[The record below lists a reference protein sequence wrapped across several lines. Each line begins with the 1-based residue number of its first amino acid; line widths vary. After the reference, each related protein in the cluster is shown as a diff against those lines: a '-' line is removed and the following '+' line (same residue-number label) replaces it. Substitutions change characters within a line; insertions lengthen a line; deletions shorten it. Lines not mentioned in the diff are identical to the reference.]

1 MMVYCEFGNKWGID
15 LRKIL
20 WVALLFMLPG
30 MALADDA
37 VADNAKLTLAV
48 RRIGLEWSR
57 TDVKN
62 AAEYQES
69 PVSALKA
76 DSQTFMKGVFDTALE
91 YSKNRFQ
98 WDNSLFM
105 EYGETKLQP
114 YDEPETV
121 SENADDILLS
131 SDLSYACWEF
141 SGFKFGPTVRAAYD
155 TEFKTADD
163 TPRQQLVR
171 GNAGIS
177 LFDNAIVKSLYL
189 TGVYEYDFTFA
200 NEKTS
205 KLAAEFGWRLEYQI
219 REGVKL
225 SSNGYYREYLSYS
238 QFVPT
243 DLERDLSAVLRL
255 DTNLWG
261 DLTMGPYVQYR
272 RARARGVDVYG
283 SNFIMGIS
291 FNYIT
296 SFGLI

>member
-1 MMVYCEFGNKWGID
+1 MK
-15 LRKIL
+15 KIS
-20 WVALLFMLPG
+20 WVALLGLLPG

-37 VADNAKLTLAV
+37 VADKGKLTLAV
-48 RRIGLEWSR
+48 RRIGLEWSQ

-62 AAEYQES
+62 ADVYEDS

-76 DSQTFMKGVFDTALE
+76 DSQTFIKAVFDTALE

-105 EYGETKLQP
+105 EYGETKLKP
-114 YDEPETV
+114 VDEPETV

-131 SDLSYACWEF
+131 SNLSYACWEF

-155 TEFKTADD
+155 TEFKTADG
-163 TPRQQLVR
+163 TPRQNILR
-171 GNAGIS
+171 TNAGIS
-177 LFDNAIVKSLYL
+177 LFDTEIVKSLYL
-189 TGVYEYDFTFA
+189 TGVYEYDFTYA
-200 NEKTS
+200 GEENS
-205 KLAAEFGWRLEYQI
+205 KLAAEIGWRLEYKI
-219 REGVKL
+219 RDGVKL

-238 QFVPT
+238 EFVPT

>member
-1 MMVYCEFGNKWGID
+1 MK
-15 LRKIL
+15 KIS
-20 WVALLFMLPG
+20 WVALLGLLPG

-37 VADNAKLTLAV
+37 VADKGKLTLAV
-48 RRIGLEWSR
+48 RRIGLEWSQ

-62 AAEYQES
+62 ADVYEDS

-76 DSQTFMKGVFDTALE
+76 DSQTFIKAVFDTALE

-105 EYGETKLQP
+105 EYGETKLKP
-114 YDEPETV
+114 VDEPETV

-131 SDLSYACWEF
+131 SNLSYACWEF

-155 TEFKTADD
+155 TEFKTTDG
-163 TPRQQLVR
+163 TPRQNILR
-171 GNAGIS
+171 TNAGIS
-177 LFDNAIVKSLYL
+177 LFDNEIVKSLYL
-189 TGVYEYDFTFA
+189 TGVYEYDFTYA
-200 NEKTS
+200 GEENS
-205 KLAAEFGWRLEYQI
+205 KLAAEIGWRLEYKI
-219 REGVKL
+219 RDGVKL

-238 QFVPT
+238 LYEKT

-261 DLTMGPYVQYR
+261 DLTMGPYMQYR

>member
-1 MMVYCEFGNKWGID
+1 MK
-15 LRKIL
+15 KIS
-20 WVALLFMLPG
+20 WVALLGLLPG

-37 VADNAKLTLAV
+37 VADKGKLTLAV
-48 RRIGLEWSR
+48 RRIGLEWSQ

-62 AAEYQES
+62 ADVYEDS

-76 DSQTFMKGVFDTALE
+76 DSQTFIKGVFDTALE

-105 EYGETKLQP
+105 EYGETKLKP
-114 YDEPETV
+114 VDEPETV

-131 SDLSYACWEF
+131 SNLSYACWEF

-155 TEFKTADD
+155 TEFKTADG
-163 TPRQQLVR
+163 TPRQNILR
-171 GNAGIS
+171 TNAGIS
-177 LFDNAIVKSLYL
+177 LFDNEIVKSLYL
-189 TGVYEYDFTFA
+189 TGVYEYDFTYA
-200 NEKTS
+200 GEENS
-205 KLAAEFGWRLEYQI
+205 KLAAEIGWRLEYKI
-219 REGVKL
+219 RDGVKL

-238 QFVPT
+238 LYEKT

-291 FNYIT
+291 FNYIP

>member
-1 MMVYCEFGNKWGID
+1 MK
-15 LRKIL
+15 KIS
-20 WVALLFMLPG
+20 WVALLGLLPG

-37 VADNAKLTLAV
+37 VADKGKLTLAV
-48 RRIGLEWSR
+48 RRIGLEWSQ

-62 AAEYQES
+62 ADVYEDS

-76 DSQTFMKGVFDTALE
+76 DSQTFIKAVFDTALE

-105 EYGETKLQP
+105 EYGETKLKP
-114 YDEPETV
+114 VDEPETV

-131 SDLSYACWEF
+131 SNLSYACWEF

-155 TEFKTADD
+155 TEFKTTDG
-163 TPRQQLVR
+163 TPRQNILR
-171 GNAGIS
+171 TNAGIS
-177 LFDNAIVKSLYL
+177 LFDNEIVKSLYL
-189 TGVYEYDFTFA
+189 TGVYEYDFTYA
-200 NEKTS
+200 GEENS
-205 KLAAEFGWRLEYQI
+205 KLAAEIGWRLEYKI
-219 REGVKL
+219 RDGVKL

-238 QFVPT
+238 LYEKT

>member
-1 MMVYCEFGNKWGID
+1 MK
-15 LRKIL
+15 KIS
-20 WVALLFMLPG
+20 WVALLGLLPG

-37 VADNAKLTLAV
+37 VADKGKLTLAV
-48 RRIGLEWSR
+48 RRIGLEWSQ

-62 AAEYQES
+62 ADLYEDS

-76 DSQTFMKGVFDTALE
+76 DSQTFVKGVFDTALE

-105 EYGETKLQP
+105 EYGETKLKP
-114 YDEPETV
+114 VDEPETV

-131 SDLSYACWEF
+131 SNLSYACWEF

-155 TEFKTADD
+155 TEFKTADG
-163 TPRQQLVR
+163 TPRQNILR
-171 GNAGIS
+171 TNAGIS
-177 LFDNAIVKSLYL
+177 LFDNEIVKSLYL
-189 TGVYEYDFTFA
+189 TGVYEYDFTYA
-200 NEKTS
+200 GEENS
-205 KLAAEFGWRLEYQI
+205 KLAAEIGWRLEYKI
-219 REGVKL
+219 RDGVKL

-238 QFVPT
+238 LYEKT

>member
-1 MMVYCEFGNKWGID
+1 MK
-15 LRKIL
+15 KIS
-20 WVALLFMLPG
+20 WVALLGLLPG

-37 VADNAKLTLAV
+37 VADKGKLTLAV
-48 RRIGLEWSR
+48 RRIGLEWSQ

-62 AAEYQES
+62 ADVYEDS

-76 DSQTFMKGVFDTALE
+76 DSQTFIKAVFDTALE

-105 EYGETKLQP
+105 EYGETKLKP
-114 YDEPETV
+114 VDEPETV

-131 SDLSYACWEF
+131 SNLSYACWEF

-155 TEFKTADD
+155 TEFKTADG
-163 TPRQQLVR
+163 TPRQNILR
-171 GNAGIS
+171 TNAGIS
-177 LFDNAIVKSLYL
+177 LFDNEIVKSLYL
-189 TGVYEYDFTFA
+189 TGVYEYDFTYA
-200 NEKTS
+200 GEENS
-205 KLAAEFGWRLEYQI
+205 KLAAEIGWRLEYKI
-219 REGVKL
+219 RDGVKL

-238 QFVPT
+238 LYEET

>member
-1 MMVYCEFGNKWGID
+1 MK
-15 LRKIL
+15 KIS
-20 WVALLFMLPG
+20 WVALLGLLPG

-37 VADNAKLTLAV
+37 VADKGKLTLAV
-48 RRIGLEWSR
+48 RRIGLEWSQ

-62 AAEYQES
+62 ADVYEDS

-76 DSQTFMKGVFDTALE
+76 DSQTFIKAVFDTALE

-105 EYGETKLQP
+105 EYGETKLKP
-114 YDEPETV
+114 VDEPETV

-131 SDLSYACWEF
+131 SNLSYACWEF

-155 TEFKTADD
+155 TEFKTADG
-163 TPRQQLVR
+163 TPRQNILR
-171 GNAGIS
+171 TNAGIS
-177 LFDNAIVKSLYL
+177 LFDNEIVKSLYL
-189 TGVYEYDFTFA
+189 TGVYEYDFTYA
-200 NEKTS
+200 GEENS
-205 KLAAEFGWRLEYQI
+205 KLAAEIGWRLEYKI
-219 REGVKL
+219 RDGVKL
-225 SSNGYYREYLSYS
+225 SSNGYYRESLSYS
-238 QFVPT
+238 LYEKT
-243 DLERDLSAVLRL
+243 DLERDLSALLRL